1 MKKTKDAIKKLLDMV
16 DETKETLIILHVD
29 ENDQFESHVCGE
41 HIEIEA
47 GIATIVYDGMKEDAD
62 ENLARLA
69 KAIVDGVAHTMQIP
83 NLSAVKV
90 MLRLTKAMVKSEEKI
105 KDELYEKL
113 GKLVDDKDDEDEDD
127 DERENCEDCDNN
139 RWCPLPDAVKYR
151 KENHLPAANKRKKH
165 GKRGGKKNE
174 DANSRL

>member
-62 ENLARLA
+62 ENLARFA

-83 NLSAVKV
+83 NLSAVNV

-113 GKLVDDKDDEDEDD
+113 GNLVDDKYDEYEDD

-151 KENHLPAANKRKKH
+151 KENHIPAPHKRKKN

-174 DANSRL
+174 NAN

>member
-29 ENDQFESHVCGE
+29 ENDKFESHVCGE
-41 HIEIEA
+41 HIKINA

-90 MLRLTKAMVKSEEKI
+90 MLRLTKSMLKSEEKI
-105 KDELYEKL
+105 KDELAEKL
-113 GKLVDDKDDEDEDD
+113 VNLVDDKYDEDEED

-151 KENHLPAANKRKKH
+151 KENHIPAPHKRKKN

-174 DANSRL
+174 NAN

>member
-1 MKKTKDAIKKLLDMV
+1 MKKTKDAIKKLLDML

-41 HIEIEA
+41 HIKIEA

-69 KAIVDGVAHTMQIP
+69 KAIVDGVALTMQIP

-105 KDELYEKL
+105 KDELAEKL
-113 GKLVDDKDDEDEDD
+113 VKLVDDKYDEDDDD
-127 DERENCEDCDNN
+127 DERENCDDCDNN
-139 RWCPLPDAVKYR
+139 RWCPIPDAVKYR
-151 KENHLPAANKRKKH
+151 KENHIPAPHKRKKN
-165 GKRGGKKNE
+165 GKRFVKKNE
-174 DANSRL
+174 K

>member
-1 MKKTKDAIKKLLDMV
+1 MKKTKDAIKKLLDIV

-29 ENDQFESHVCGE
+29 ENDKFESHVCGE
-41 HIEIEA
+41 HIKIDA

-83 NLSAVKV
+83 NLSPVKV

-113 GKLVDDKDDEDEDD
+113 VNLVDDKYDEDEDD

-151 KENHLPAANKRKKH
+151 KENHIPAPHKRKKN
-165 GKRGGKKNE
+165 GKRGCKKNE
-174 DANSRL
+174 NAN

>member
-1 MKKTKDAIKKLLDMV
+1 MKKTKDAIKKLFDMV
-16 DETKETLIILHVD
+16 DETKETLLILHVD
-29 ENDQFESHVCGE
+29 ENDKFESHVCGE
-41 HIEIEA
+41 HIKIDA
-47 GIATIVYDGMKEDAD
+47 GIATIVYDGMKEDAE

-105 KDELYEKL
+105 KDELAEKL
-113 GKLVDDKDDEDEDD
+113 FNLVDDKYDEDEDD
-127 DERENCEDCDNN
+127 NERENCDDCDNN

-151 KENHLPAANKRKKH
+151 KENHIPAPHKRKKN
-165 GKRGGKKNE
+165 GKRNGKKNE
-174 DANSRL
+174 NAN

>member
-16 DETKETLIILHVD
+16 DETKETLLILHVD
-29 ENDQFESHVCGE
+29 ENDKFELHVCGE
-41 HIEIEA
+41 HNEINA

-105 KDELYEKL
+105 KDELAEKL
-113 GKLVDDKDDEDEDD
+113 FNLVDDKYDEDEDD

-151 KENHLPAANKRKKH
+151 KENHIPAPYKRKKN

-174 DANSRL
+174 NAN

>member
-29 ENDQFESHVCGE
+29 ENDKFESHVCGE
-41 HIEIEA
+41 HNEIEA
-47 GIATIVYDGMKEDAD
+47 GIATIVYNGMKEDAD

-69 KAIVDGVAHTMQIP
+69 KAIVDGVAHTIQIP
-83 NLSAVKV
+83 NISAVKV
-90 MLRLTKAMVKSEEKI
+90 MLSLTKAIVKSEEKI
-105 KDELYEKL
+105 KDELYENIGNL
-113 GKLVDDKDDEDEDD
+113 FDDKYDEDEDD

-151 KENHLPAANKRKKH
+151 KENHIPAPHKRKKN

-174 DANSRL
+174 NAN

>member
-1 MKKTKDAIKKLLDMV
+1 MKKTKDAIKKLLDIV

-29 ENDQFESHVCGE
+29 ENDKFESHVCGE
-41 HIEIEA
+41 HIKIEA

-105 KDELYEKL
+105 KDELAEKL
-113 GKLVDDKDDEDEDD
+113 VNLVDDKYDEDEDD
-127 DERENCEDCDNN
+127 DELENCEDCDNN

-151 KENHLPAANKRKKH
+151 KENHIPAPHKRKKN
-165 GKRGGKKNE
+165 GKRFVKKNE
-174 DANSRL
+174 K

>member
-47 GIATIVYDGMKEDAD
+47 GIATIVYDGLKEDAD
-62 ENLARLA
+62 ENLARFA

-127 DERENCEDCDNN
+127 DEHENCEDCDNN

-151 KENHLPAANKRKKH
+151 PEHHLHAPHKRKKN

-174 DANSRL
+174 NEN

>member
-41 HIEIEA
+41 HNKIEA
-47 GIATIVYDGMKEDAD
+47 GIATIVYNGMKEDAD
-62 ENLARLA
+62 DNLARLA
-69 KAIVDGVAHTMQIP
+69 KAIVDGVAHTIQIP

-90 MLRLTKAMVKSEEKI
+90 MLSLTKAMVKSEDKI

-113 GKLVDDKDDEDEDD
+113 GNLFDDKYDEDEDD

-151 KENHLPAANKRKKH
+151 KENHIPAPHKRKKN
-165 GKRGGKKNE
+165 GKRVGKKNE
-174 DANSRL
+174 NAN

>member
-41 HIEIEA
+41 RREIEA
-47 GIATIVYDGMKEDAD
+47 GIATIVYDGLKEDAD

-113 GKLVDDKDDEDEDD
+113 CNLVDDKDDEDDDDDD

-151 KENHLPAANKRKKH
+151 KENNIPAPHKRKKN
-165 GKRGGKKNE
+165 GKRGSKKNE
-174 DANSRL
+174 NAN

>member
-16 DETKETLIILHVD
+16 DETKETLLILHVD
-29 ENDQFESHVCGE
+29 ENDKFESHVCGE
-41 HIEIEA
+41 HIKIEA

-105 KDELYEKL
+105 KDELAEN
-113 GKLVDDKDDEDEDD
+113 LVNLIDDKDDEDEDD
-127 DERENCEDCDNN
+127 GERENCEDCDNN

-151 KENHLPAANKRKKH
+151 KENHIPAPHKRKKN
-165 GKRGGKKNE
+165 GKRGGKKNGN
-174 DANSRL
+174 AN

>member
-47 GIATIVYDGMKEDAD
+47 GIATIVYDGLKEDAD

-83 NLSAVKV
+83 NLIAVNV
-90 MLRLTKAMVKSEEKI
+90 MLRLTNAMVKSEEKI
-105 KDELYEKL
+105 KDELAEKL
-113 GKLVDDKDDEDEDD
+113 VNLVDDKYDEDEDD

-151 KENHLPAANKRKKH
+151 KENHIPAPHKRKKN
-165 GKRGGKKNE
+165 GKRNGKKNE
-174 DANSRL
+174 NAN

>member
-1 MKKTKDAIKKLLDMV
+1 MKKTKDAIKKLLDIV

-29 ENDQFESHVCGE
+29 ENDKFESHVCGE
-41 HIEIEA
+41 HIKIEA

-105 KDELYEKL
+105 KDELAEKL
-113 GKLVDDKDDEDEDD
+113 VNLIDDKDDEDEDD

-151 KENHLPAANKRKKH
+151 KENHIPAPHKLKKN

-174 DANSRL
+174 NAN

>member
-1 MKKTKDAIKKLLDMV
+1 MKKTKDTIKKLLDMV
-16 DETKETLIILHVD
+16 DETKETLIIMHVD

-41 HIEIEA
+41 HIKIEA
-47 GIATIVYDGMKEDAD
+47 GIATIVYDGLKEDAD
-62 ENLARLA
+62 ENLARFA
-69 KAIVDGVAHTMQIP
+69 KAIVDGVALTMQIP

-113 GKLVDDKDDEDEDD
+113 GNLVDDKYDEDDDD

-151 KENHLPAANKRKKH
+151 KENHIHAQHKRKKN

-174 DANSRL
+174 NAN

>member
-1 MKKTKDAIKKLLDMV
+1 MKKTKDAIKKLLDIV

-29 ENDQFESHVCGE
+29 ENDKFESHVCGD
-41 HIEIEA
+41 HIKIEA

-62 ENLARLA
+62 ENIARLA

-83 NLSAVKV
+83 NLSSVKV

-105 KDELYEKL
+105 KDELAEKL
-113 GKLVDDKDDEDEDD
+113 VNLVDDKYDDDEDD

-151 KENHLPAANKRKKH
+151 KENHIPAPHKRKKN
-165 GKRGGKKNE
+165 GKRVGKKNE
-174 DANSRL
+174 N

>member
-47 GIATIVYDGMKEDAD
+47 GIATIVYDGLKEDAD
-62 ENLARLA
+62 ENLARFA

-90 MLRLTKAMVKSEEKI
+90 MLRLTKAMLKSEEKI
-105 KDELYEKL
+105 KDELAEKL
-113 GKLVDDKDDEDEDD
+113 GNLVDDKDDEYEDD

-151 KENHLPAANKRKKH
+151 KENHIPAPHKRKKN

-174 DANSRL
+174 NAN

>member
-16 DETKETLIILHVD
+16 DETKETLLILHVD

-62 ENLARLA
+62 ENIARLA

-83 NLSAVKV
+83 NLSSVKV

-105 KDELYEKL
+105 KDELAEKL
-113 GKLVDDKDDEDEDD
+113 VNLVDDKYDEDEDD

-139 RWCPLPDAVKYR
+139 RWCTLPDAVKYR
-151 KENHLPAANKRKKH
+151 KENHIPAPHKRKKN

-174 DANSRL
+174 NSN

>member
-16 DETKETLIILHVD
+16 DETKETLLILHVD
-29 ENDQFESHVCGE
+29 ENDKFTSHVCGE
-41 HIEIEA
+41 HKEINA

-83 NLSAVKV
+83 NLSAVNV

-105 KDELYEKL
+105 KDELAEKL
-113 GKLVDDKDDEDEDD
+113 VNLVDDKYDEDEDD

-151 KENHLPAANKRKKH
+151 KENHIPATHKRKKN

-174 DANSRL
+174 NAN

>member
-1 MKKTKDAIKKLLDMV
+1 MKKTKDAIKKMLDMV
-16 DETKETLIILHVD
+16 DETKETLLILHVD
-29 ENDQFESHVCGE
+29 ENDKFESHVCGE
-41 HIEIEA
+41 HIKIDA
-47 GIATIVYDGMKEDAD
+47 GIATIVYDGMKEYAD

-105 KDELYEKL
+105 KDELAEKL
-113 GKLVDDKDDEDEDD
+113 FNLVDDKYDEDEYD

-151 KENHLPAANKRKKH
+151 KENHIPSPHKRKKN
-165 GKRGGKKNE
+165 GKRNGKKNE
-174 DANSRL
+174 NAK

>member
-1 MKKTKDAIKKLLDMV
+1 MKKTKDAIKKLFDMV
-16 DETKETLIILHVD
+16 DETKETLLILHVD
-29 ENDQFESHVCGE
+29 ENDKFESHVCGE
-41 HIEIEA
+41 HIKIDA

-105 KDELYEKL
+105 KDELAEKL
-113 GKLVDDKDDEDEDD
+113 FNLVDDKYDEDEDD

-151 KENHLPAANKRKKH
+151 KENHIPAPHKRKKN

-174 DANSRL
+174 NAN

>member
-16 DETKETLIILHVD
+16 DETKETLLILHVD
-29 ENDQFESHVCGE
+29 ENDKFTSHVCGE
-41 HIEIEA
+41 HKEINA

-83 NLSAVKV
+83 NLSAVNV

-105 KDELYEKL
+105 KDELAEKL
-113 GKLVDDKDDEDEDD
+113 VNLVDDKYDEDEDD

-151 KENHLPAANKRKKH
+151 KENHIPAPHKRKKN
-165 GKRGGKKNE
+165 GKRNGKKNE
-174 DANSRL
+174 NAN

>member
-16 DETKETLIILHVD
+16 DETKETLLILHVD
-29 ENDQFESHVCGE
+29 ENDKFESHVCGE
-41 HIEIEA
+41 HNEIAA

-62 ENLARLA
+62 DNLARLA
-69 KAIVDGVAHTMQIP
+69 KDIVDGVAHTMQIP

-105 KDELYEKL
+105 KDELAEKL
-113 GKLVDDKDDEDEDD
+113 VNLVDDKDDEDEYD

-151 KENHLPAANKRKKH
+151 KENHIPSPHKRKKN
-165 GKRGGKKNE
+165 GKRNGKKNE
-174 DANSRL
+174 NAK

>member
-1 MKKTKDAIKKLLDMV
+1 MKKTKDAIKKLFDMV
-16 DETKETLIILHVD
+16 DETKETLLILHVD

-41 HIEIEA
+41 HIEIAA
-47 GIATIVYDGMKEDAD
+47 GIATIVYDGLKADAD

-83 NLSAVKV
+83 SISAVKV
-90 MLRLTKAMVKSEEKI
+90 MLRLTKAITKSSEII
-105 KDELYEKL
+105 KDELAEKL
-113 GKLVDDKDDEDEDD
+113 DHIIDDE
-127 DERENCEDCDNN
+127 DERENCEECENN

-151 KENHLPAANKRKKH
+151 KENHIPAPHKRKN

-174 DANSRL
+174 NVN

>member
-16 DETKETLIILHVD
+16 DETKETLLILHVD
-29 ENDQFESHVCGE
+29 ENDKFESHVCGE
-41 HIEIEA
+41 HIKIDA

-69 KAIVDGVAHTMQIP
+69 KDIVDGVAHTMQIP

-105 KDELYEKL
+105 KDELAEKL
-113 GKLVDDKDDEDEDD
+113 FKLVDDKYDEDDDD
-127 DERENCEDCDNN
+127 DERENCDDCDNN

-151 KENHLPAANKRKKH
+151 KENHITAPHKRKKN
-165 GKRGGKKNE
+165 GKRCVKKNE
-174 DANSRL
+174 K

>member
-1 MKKTKDAIKKLLDMV
+1 MKKTKDAIEKLLDMV

-29 ENDQFESHVCGE
+29 ENGQFESHVCGE

-47 GIATIVYDGMKEDAD
+47 GIATIVYDGLKEDAE
-62 ENLARLA
+62 ENLARFA

-113 GKLVDDKDDEDEDD
+113 GKLFDDKDDEDEDD

-151 KENHLPAANKRKKH
+151 KENHIHAPHKRKKN

-174 DANSRL
+174 NEN

>member
-16 DETKETLIILHVD
+16 DETNETLLILHVD
-29 ENDQFESHVCGE
+29 ENDKFESHVCGE
-41 HIEIEA
+41 QNEINA

-90 MLRLTKAMVKSEEKI
+90 MLRLTKAMVKSEGKI
-105 KDELYEKL
+105 KDELAEKL
-113 GKLVDDKDDEDEDD
+113 FNLVDDKYDEDEDD

-151 KENHLPAANKRKKH
+151 KENHIPAPHKRKKN

-174 DANSRL
+174 N

>member
-1 MKKTKDAIKKLLDMV
+1 MKKTKDAIKKLLDIV

-29 ENDQFESHVCGE
+29 ENDKFESHVCGE
-41 HIEIEA
+41 HIKIEA

-62 ENLARLA
+62 ENIARLA

-83 NLSAVKV
+83 NLSSVKV

-105 KDELYEKL
+105 KDELAEKL
-113 GKLVDDKDDEDEDD
+113 VNLVDDKYDDDEDD

-151 KENHLPAANKRKKH
+151 KENHIPAPHKRKKN
-165 GKRGGKKNE
+165 GKRVGKKNE
-174 DANSRL
+174 N

>member
-1 MKKTKDAIKKLLDMV
+1 MKNTKDAIKKLLDMV

-29 ENDQFESHVCGE
+29 ENDKFESHVCGE

-47 GIATIVYDGMKEDAD
+47 GIAAIVYDGMKEDAD
-62 ENLARLA
+62 ENLARFA

-90 MLRLTKAMVKSEEKI
+90 MLSLTKAMVKSEVKI
-105 KDELYEKL
+105 KDELAEKL
-113 GKLVDDKDDEDEDD
+113 VNLVDDKDDNDDDD

-151 KENHLPAANKRKKH
+151 KENHIPAPHKRKKN

-174 DANSRL
+174 NDN

>member
-1 MKKTKDAIKKLLDMV
+1 MKKTKDAIEKLLDMV

-47 GIATIVYDGMKEDAD
+47 GIATIVYDGLKEDAD

-90 MLRLTKAMVKSEEKI
+90 MLRLTNAMVKSEEKI
-105 KDELYEKL
+105 KDELAEKL
-113 GKLVDDKDDEDEDD
+113 GNLVDDKDDEDEDD

-151 KENHLPAANKRKKH
+151 KENHIHAPHKRKKN

-174 DANSRL
+174 NEN